1 MILMNKMQRDYNL
14 QDIEAIAQALLA
26 NFKSKVIL
34 LYGEMGVGKTTLIR
48 SLAKQLGC
56 EDEVQSPT
64 YSIVNEYILK
74 NDKIYHFDLYRVES
88 LEEAYNFGI
97 EEYLY
102 SGSWVIIE
110 WPEIIESII
119 PDDSEK
125 ISISASKNNYRNIRL
140 NH

>member
-64 YSIVNEYILK
+64 YSIVNEYVLK
-74 NDKIYHFDLYRVES
+74 NDKIYHFDLYRIES

>member
-1 MILMNKMQRDYNL
+1 MNKMQRDYNL

-64 YSIVNEYILK
+64 YSIVNEYVLK
-74 NDKIYHFDLYRVES
+74 NDKIYHFDLYRIES

>member
-1 MILMNKMQRDYNL
+1 MNKMQRDYNL

-88 LEEAYNFGI
+88 LEEAHNFGI

>member
-1 MILMNKMQRDYNL
+1 MQRDYNL

-64 YSIVNEYILK
+64 YSIVNEYVLK
-74 NDKIYHFDLYRVES
+74 NDKIYHFDLYRIES

>member
-1 MILMNKMQRDYNL
+1 MNKMQRDYNL

>member
-1 MILMNKMQRDYNL
+1 MQRDYNL

>member
-1 MILMNKMQRDYNL
+1 MQRDYNL

-88 LEEAYNFGI
+88 LEEAHNFGI